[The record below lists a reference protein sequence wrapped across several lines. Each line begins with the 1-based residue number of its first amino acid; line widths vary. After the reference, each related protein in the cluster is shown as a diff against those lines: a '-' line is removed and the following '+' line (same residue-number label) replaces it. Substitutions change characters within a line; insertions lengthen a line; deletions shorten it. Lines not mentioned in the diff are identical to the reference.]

1 MDALKVVGVLKDC
14 PQRLVSVLIAGLE
27 CRLAFSGRG
36 VIGGSERLLRAGER
50 LRGWMLEE
58 SLPLWIDVG
67 MHPSGGVYEA
77 LDFDGRPVESDV
89 SRVRVQARQVFS
101 FALAHRQGFE
111 PETTRR
117 AVESLVDVLTG
128 ACRRPDGLYGRIVDL
143 RARTLSDDTVE
154 LYDNAF
160 AMLALASARGVASDD
175 VDRHIDA
182 LFEALDTHLRHED
195 GGYTELLPPPSW
207 RLQNP
212 HMHLFE
218 SLLALYESSGD
229 AAVRER
235 IASLYDFVAGTFF
248 NEEEACVHEFA
259 GAVDDDRTGYF
270 EPGHSVE
277 WVWLLGRYARLLDR
291 PYPDFGRALYARALE
306 SLDDAGRAMMGVAH
320 SGEPVD
326 ASRRLWSQT
335 ETIKAHLTI
344 MEHSD
349 GDDAAHALERAVG
362 AAQGM
367 HDEWLAPAAPGGW
380 LDHFDEH
387 GRLRAKDMPASSGY
401 HVYSAVAEILR
412 LTRQE

>member
-1 MDALKVVGVLKDC
+1 MRV
-14 PQRLVSVLIAGLE
+14 
-27 CRLAFSGRG
+27 
-36 VIGGSERLLRAGER
+36 GER
-50 LRGWMLEE
+50 LRGWMLGE
-58 SLPLWIDVG
+58 SLPLWIGVG
-67 MHPSGGVYEA
+67 MHPSGGAYEA

-101 FALAHRQGFE
+101 FALAHRLGFE
-111 PETTRR
+111 PDATRR
-117 AVESLVDVLTG
+117 AVDGLLDVLTG
-128 ACRRPDGLYGRIVDL
+128 ACRRPDGLYGRLVDL
-143 RARTLSDDTVE
+143 RAWCLSNDTAE

-160 AMLALASARGVASDD
+160 ALLALASARGVASDD

-182 LFEALDTHLRHED
+182 LFEALDTELRHDD
-195 GGYTELLPPPSW
+195 GGYTELLPPPPW

-218 SLLALYESSGD
+218 SLLALYELSGD

-235 IASLYDFVAGTFF
+235 VTTLYDFAADTFF
-248 NEEEACVHEFA
+248 NEREACVDEFA
-259 GAVDDDRTGYF
+259 GAVDDGRRGYF

-291 PYPDFGRALYARALE
+291 PFPDFGRRLYDRALA
-306 SLDDAGRAMMGVAH
+306 SLDDAGRAMMGVMH
-320 SGEPVD
+320 SGEPRD

-335 ETIKAHLTI
+335 ETLKAHLTI
-344 MEHSD
+344 MEQSD
-349 GDDAAHALERAVG
+349 GETAARAADRAAG

-367 HDEWLAPAAPGGW
+367 LDEWLGPAAPGGW
-380 LDHFDEH
+380 LDHFDED

-412 LTRQE
+412 LTRQD